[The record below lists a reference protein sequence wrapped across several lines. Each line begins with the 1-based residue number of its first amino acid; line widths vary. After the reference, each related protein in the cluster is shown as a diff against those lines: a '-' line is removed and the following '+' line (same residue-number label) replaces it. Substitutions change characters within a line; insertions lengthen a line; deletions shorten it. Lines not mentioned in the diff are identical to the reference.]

1 MYLALDSNEQ
11 EIADAAASFLGKEF
25 PLQRLHGD
33 LDDADRLSEF
43 SELGWLGLS
52 APEEVGGSG
61 LGTIEEMLFFLEMGR
76 NAGPVGVL
84 AQMLAVTTA
93 QAQADICGRLING
106 EARAALLVGP
116 ALNGEI
122 RLVGNGNASHALA
135 VAPGSAT
142 LFKLVA
148 GACRDVLCLDRSVR
162 MCVGN
167 ESALDPV
174 ISVEGDMIWHKA
186 QINVSAMMI
195 GTAERALDMI
205 VEYARDRQTFGR
217 PIGSY
222 QAVRHPCSDMAV
234 RVEVARCQLFYA
246 ATALKEGQ
254 ADAAM
259 AVDAA
264 RLVAERA
271 ARENSDA
278 NIQLHGGIG
287 VTDEFSAHLLLK
299 RANLL
304 WRLLGS
310 GKKSMKSLL
319 DLDSDTAMER
329 EQAWT

>member
-1 MYLALDSNEQ
+1 MYLALDSNER

-33 LDDADRLSEF
+33 LDDADRLSQF

-52 APEEVGGSG
+52 VPDEVGGSG
-61 LGTIEEMLFFLEMGR
+61 LSTIEEMLFFLEMGR
-76 NAGPVGVL
+76 NAGPLGVL
-84 AQMLAVTTA
+84 AQMLAVATA
-93 QAQADICGRLING
+93 QAQPDICGRLING
-106 EARAALLVGP
+106 EMRSALLVEQAP
-116 ALNGEI
+116 NGEI
-122 RLVGNGNASHALA
+122 RLVGDGHASHAVA
-135 VAPGSAT
+135 VSPRSAA
-142 LFKLVA
+142 LYELDI
-148 GACRDVLCLDRSVR
+148 GACREVPCLDRSVG
-162 MCVGN
+162 MYLGN
-167 ESALDPV
+167 ETALQPV
-174 ISVEGDMIWHKA
+174 MKLEGDMLWHQA
-186 QINVSAMMI
+186 QIDVAAMMI

-205 VEYARDRQTFGR
+205 VEYARERQTFGR

-259 AVDAA
+259 QVDAA

-271 ARENSDA
+271 VRENTDA

-287 VTDEFSAHLLLK
+287 VTDEFNAHLLLK

-319 DLDSDTAMER
+319 DLGSDTGMER
-329 EQAWT
+329 E